1 MPLPDFSISTRV
13 SAPSA
18 RQDKIEFTFPLGVF
32 RDTETRPGLAMSG
45 ISVEEVAE
53 YLGAPPLA
61 VRGEANQDFA
71 AAYSAF
77 FTRPTGRDS
86 EQRLFLR
93 REAITSLTHDERF
106 ETAPLCS
113 GILNL
118 EERGARASRFV
129 TAVYWANLNPTR
141 FVRYQDPNILR
152 SHLANMLT
160 PDLFSTRDNGDG
172 DEIAL
177 DGADNWIPQREAAI
191 WRSFTSDRNWPARLT
206 DYFSAVET
214 AMRGEMNRRA
224 QLSSVDGTGTLYF
237 TASDEP
243 WILRRVETY
252 WEFAN
257 DGGPELLETIDRAM
271 RSFCALSYVRRAF
284 EGSGLNPERTRQ
296 RLTPNEIAITGTAAP
311 GIRVVVYAKTN
322 RRIRFEV
329 RHDENNLSPRSPLK
343 RLMRSVNGVPG
354 MLRALRL
361 LSEDAA
367 EVLNVFLNHLERVL
381 TDAVVPWQY
390 SATDF
395 LFDVTKRCRDAV
407 AAQVI
412 VRLLVSEG
420 GVSRTDELTPSIDA
434 LRRAGILERAANRQG
449 RQSATFI
456 PTPAYRAAVDYL
468 AEIADVRRLTQARR
482 QRPQP

>member
-1 MPLPDFSISTRV
+1 MPLPAFSLSSRV
-13 SAPSA
+13 SAASA

-32 RDTETRPGLAMSG
+32 RDTATRPELAMPG
-45 ISVEEVAE
+45 ISVQEVAE

-61 VRGEANQDFA
+61 VRSEANQDLA
-71 AAYSAF
+71 ASYSAF

-93 REAITSLTHDERF
+93 REAISSLRHDGRF

-118 EERGARASRFV
+118 EERGARPSRFV

-141 FVRYQDPNILR
+141 FVRYQDPNVLR
-152 SHLANMLT
+152 SHLADVLT
-160 PDLFSTRDNGDG
+160 PDLFSTRNNQDG
-172 DEIAL
+172 DEFAL
-177 DGADNWIPQREAAI
+177 DGEDNWIPEREAAI
-191 WRSFTSDRNWPARLT
+191 WKSFTSDRNWPARLT
-206 DYFSAVET
+206 DYFSAVEI
-214 AMRGEMNRRA
+214 AMRGEMSRRA
-224 QLSSVDGTGTLYF
+224 QLSSSDGTGTLYF

-243 WILRRVETY
+243 WKLRRVETY

-257 DGGPELLETIDRAM
+257 DSGPELLETIDRAM
-271 RSFCALSYVRRAF
+271 RSFCALPYVRRAF
-284 EGSGLNPERTRQ
+284 EGSGQNPERTRQ

-311 GIRVVVYAKTN
+311 GIRVVAYAKTN
-322 RRIRFEV
+322 RRIRFEI
-329 RHDENNLSPRSPLK
+329 RYDSDKLRPRSSLE
-343 RLMRSVNGVPG
+343 RLMRRVDGVSG
-354 MLRALRL
+354 MVRALQR

-367 EVLNVFLNHLERVL
+367 EVMNVFLNHLQRVL

-395 LFDVTKRCRDAV
+395 LFDVTKRCDDAA

-420 GVSRTDELTPSIDA
+420 GVTRTDALTPSIDA
-434 LRRAGILERAANRQG
+434 LRRAGILERGANRQG
-449 RQSATFI
+449 QQSSIFI
-456 PTPAYRAAVDYL
+456 PPPAYRAAVNYL
-468 AEIADVRRLTQARR
+468 SEIADVSRLTVASRR
-482 QRPQP
+482 RRR

>member
-1 MPLPDFSISTRV
+1 MPLPEFSISTRV

-32 RDTETRPGLAMSG
+32 RDTETRLDSAMPG

-61 VRGEANQDFA
+61 VRSEANQDLA
-71 AAYSAF
+71 ASYSAYF
-77 FTRPTGRDS
+77 NRPTGRDS
-86 EQRLFLR
+86 EQRLFVR
-93 REAITSLTHDERF
+93 REVIPSLTHDERF

-152 SHLANMLT
+152 SHLVNVLT

-172 DEIAL
+172 DEFAL

-191 WRSFTSDRNWPARLT
+191 WKSFTSDLNWPARLT

-214 AMRGEMNRRA
+214 DMRGEMERRA
-224 QLSSVDGTGTLYF
+224 QISSLDGTGTLYF

-243 WILRRVETY
+243 WMLRRVETY

-257 DGGPELLETIDRAM
+257 DGGPELLEMIDRAM
-271 RSFCALSYVRRAF
+271 RSFCHLPYVRRAF

-311 GIRVVVYAKTN
+311 GIRVVAYAKTN

-329 RHDENNLSPRSPLK
+329 RYDAENLRPRSHLLT
-343 RLMRSVNGVPG
+343 LMRRVNGVPS
-354 MLRALRL
+354 MVRALQR

-367 EVLNVFLNHLERVL
+367 EVMNVFLNHLERVL

-395 LFDVTKRCRDAV
+395 LFDVTKRCNDAA

-420 GVSRTDELTPSIDA
+420 AVSRTDALTPSIDA
-434 LRRAGILERAANRQG
+434 LRGAWILERTANRQG
-449 RQSATFI
+449 QQSAIFI
-456 PTPAYRAAVDYL
+456 PTPAYRAAVNYL
-468 AEIADVRRLTQARR
+468 SEIADVSRLTVARR
-482 QRPQP
+482 QRTR